1 MKLSLHKLSPSE
13 RRLAL
18 ITGVCAVAAIV
29 LLGYRIASDRL
40 ALMDATIDSLQRQ
53 LAAYEELVAQA
64 EPVNRAFD
72 AMASQHSS
80 QWTQEEIHDRLRR
93 EITRLS
99 LRNVPIPGSPI
110 PAASNP
116 GDVLVSIPQ
125 MPLGSLVD
133 HADGY
138 RSYQINFKTEPAPI
152 QNITLFTERLQR
164 SDQALRID
172 SLEIVRQP
180 LAAVATANMRVT
192 RTIIDD
198 VAGPGPEDVD
208 AAAAPPIA
216 RSTGTLIVN
225 SGFEEWDATAGAF
238 PGWTAEQCQV
248 AQDGA
253 HATEGGAC
261 ARLQASAAPASFYQ
275 TVQATAGQTY
285 ELSLDATA
293 WGAARIEVFDE
304 STGRPFGG
312 GETVTADGT
321 PRRYRFRFLVSGN
334 GGETVTLRTPN
345 VVLLEAGSIVTLDNV
360 SLAEVQAES

>member
-1 MKLSLHKLSPSE
+1 
-13 RRLAL
+13 
-18 ITGVCAVAAIV
+18 
-29 LLGYRIASDRL
+29 
-40 ALMDATIDSLQRQ
+40 
-53 LAAYEELVAQA
+53 
-64 EPVNRAFD
+64 
-72 AMASQHSS
+72 
-80 QWTQEEIHDRLRR
+80 
-93 EITRLS
+93 
-99 LRNVPIPGSPI
+99 
-110 PAASNP
+110 
-116 GDVLVSIPQ
+116 
-125 MPLGSLVD
+125 
-133 HADGY
+133 
-138 RSYQINFKTEPAPI
+138 
-152 QNITLFTERLQR
+152 
-164 SDQALRID
+164 
-172 SLEIVRQP
+172 
-180 LAAVATANMRVT
+180 MRVT

-321 PRRYRFRFLVSGN
+321 PRRYRVRFLVSGN